1 MSFNFL
7 DFGYGAAIA
16 NIIFLI
22 MFVLAL
28 SFINAAQPPARPVHG
43 HGPEMARARAAAA
56 VRPRGVG
63 GVHPSAAGA
72 VWAARR
78 RAVRVALLVFV
89 VWTLAPVAWM
99 IVSSLPNQ
107 VALTSVP
114 PDLSPGQLTLDNYRG
129 CAGDRGQSGPGLVEL
144 AGRPLLTTGIALAL
158 GSAAAYAIARL
169 SVPGGNTILLMM
181 LATQMFPGIV
191 IIIPL
196 FIVLSRLQ
204 LIDTYAGLVLV
215 YLSFVLPIVIWI
227 LKGFFESI
235 PPELEKAAAVD
246 GASTLQ
252 TFTRIVL
259 PISLP
264 PLFATGI
271 FAFIESW
278 NEFMFAIILTRL
290 NTKTVPIAIS
300 EFAGQYQTAVG
311 QMVAAAALAS
321 VRR

>member
-1 MSFNFL
+1 ME
-7 DFGYGAAIA
+7 GT
-16 NIIFLI
+16 
-22 MFVLAL
+22 
-28 SFINAAQPPARPVHG
+28 
-43 HGPEMARARAAAA
+43 AAAW
-56 VRPRGVG
+56 G
-63 GVHPSAAGA
+63 
-72 VWAARR
+72 AARR
-78 RAVRVALLVFV
+78 AASQRRPKSGTRRRLERFLGDALIRVALVVFV
-89 VWTLAPVAWM
+89 LWTLAPVAWM
-99 IVSSLPNQ
+99 VVSSLLNQ

-114 PDLSPGQLTLDNYRG
+114 PDLSPGAFTLDNYRG
-129 CAGDRGQSGPGLVEL
+129 V
-144 AGRPLLTTGIALAL
+144 LTTGGSLVPAFRNSLVISFLTTGMALTL

-169 SVPGGNTILLMM
+169 GVPGGDKIALLA

-196 FIVLSRLQ
+196 FIVLSRLG
-204 LIDTYAGLVLV
+204 LIDTYAGLVVV
-215 YLSFVLPIVIWI
+215 YLSFVLPIVIWV

-235 PPELEKAAAVD
+235 PPELEKAAAID
-246 GASTLQ
+246 GASTWQ

-290 NTKTVPIAIS
+290 HTKTVPIAIS

-321 VRR
+321 VPVILLAMIFRRYILMGFAEGAIKG

>member
-1 MSFNFL
+1 ME
-7 DFGYGAAIA
+7 GT
-16 NIIFLI
+16 
-22 MFVLAL
+22 
-28 SFINAAQPPARPVHG
+28 
-43 HGPEMARARAAAA
+43 AAAW
-56 VRPRGVG
+56 
-63 GVHPSAAGA
+63 S
-72 VWAARR
+72 AARR
-78 RAVRVALLVFV
+78 AASQRRPKSGTRRRLERFLGDALIRVALVVFV
-89 VWTLAPVAWM
+89 LWTLAPVAWM
-99 IVSSLPNQ
+99 VVSSLLNQ

-114 PDLSPGQLTLDNYRG
+114 PDLSPAQFTLDNYRG
-129 CAGDRGQSGPGLVEL
+129 VLTTGGSLIPAFRNSLIISF
-144 AGRPLLTTGIALAL
+144 LTTGIALTL

-169 SVPGGNTILLMM
+169 GVPGGDKIALLA

-196 FIVLSRLQ
+196 FIVLSRLG
-204 LIDTYAGLVLV
+204 LIDTYAGLVVV
-215 YLSFVLPIVIWI
+215 YLSFVLPIVIWV

-235 PPELEKAAAVD
+235 PPELEKAAAID
-246 GASTLQ
+246 GASTWQ

-290 NTKTVPIAIS
+290 HTKTVPIAIS

-321 VRR
+321 VPVILLAMIFRRYILMGFAEGAIKG

>member
-1 MSFNFL
+1 ME
-7 DFGYGAAIA
+7 GT
-16 NIIFLI
+16 
-22 MFVLAL
+22 
-28 SFINAAQPPARPVHG
+28 
-43 HGPEMARARAAAA
+43 AAAW
-56 VRPRGVG
+56 
-63 GVHPSAAGA
+63 S
-72 VWAARR
+72 AARR
-78 RAVRVALLVFV
+78 AASQRRPKSGTRRRLERFLGDALIRVALVVFV
-89 VWTLAPVAWM
+89 LWTLAPVAWM
-99 IVSSLPNQ
+99 VVSSLLNQ

-114 PDLSPGQLTLDNYRG
+114 PDLSPWAFTLDNYRG
-129 CAGDRGQSGPGLVEL
+129 VLTTGGSLVPAFRNSL
-144 AGRPLLTTGIALAL
+144 IISFLTTGIALTL

-169 SVPGGNTILLMM
+169 GVPGGDKIALLA

-196 FIVLSRLQ
+196 FIVLSRLG
-204 LIDTYAGLVLV
+204 LIDTYAGLVVV
-215 YLSFVLPIVIWI
+215 YLSFVLPIVIWV

-235 PPELEKAAAVD
+235 PPELEKAAAID
-246 GASTLQ
+246 GASTWQ

-290 NTKTVPIAIS
+290 HTKTVPIAIS

-321 VRR
+321 VPVILLAMIFRRYILMGFAEGAIKG

>member
-1 MSFNFL
+1 M
-7 DFGYGAAIA
+7 
-16 NIIFLI
+16 
-22 MFVLAL
+22 
-28 SFINAAQPPARPVHG
+28 AQGVAVAPTAPNKST
-43 HGPEMARARAAAA
+43 RAGRTAKS
-56 VRPRGVG
+56 G
-63 GVHPSAAGA
+63 
-72 VWAARR
+72 ARR
-78 RAVRVALLVFV
+78 RLERLLADAGVRFALLVFAL
-89 VWTLAPVAWM
+89 WTLAPVAWM
-99 IVSSLPNQ
+99 IVSSLLQQ

-129 CAGDRGQSGPGLVEL
+129 VLATGQSLVPAL
-144 AGRPLLTTGIALAL
+144 KNSLLVSLLTTGIALAL

-169 SVPGGNTILLMM
+169 SVPGGNTILLMT

-235 PPELEKAAAVD
+235 PPELEKAAAID
-246 GASTLQ
+246 GASTIQ

-300 EFAGQYQTAVG
+300 EFAGQYQTSVG

-321 VRR
+321 VPVIVLAIVFRKYILMGFAEGAIKG

>member
-1 MSFNFL
+1 ME
-7 DFGYGAAIA
+7 GT
-16 NIIFLI
+16 
-22 MFVLAL
+22 
-28 SFINAAQPPARPVHG
+28 
-43 HGPEMARARAAAA
+43 AAAW
-56 VRPRGVG
+56 G
-63 GVHPSAAGA
+63 
-72 VWAARR
+72 AARR
-78 RAVRVALLVFV
+78 AASQRRPKSGTRRRLERFLGDALIRVALVVFV
-89 VWTLAPVAWM
+89 LWTLAPVAWM
-99 IVSSLPNQ
+99 VVSSLLNQ

-114 PDLSPGQLTLDNYRG
+114 PDLSPAQFTLDNYRG
-129 CAGDRGQSGPGLVEL
+129 VLTTGGSLVPAFRNSL
-144 AGRPLLTTGIALAL
+144 IISFLTTGIALTL

-169 SVPGGNTILLMM
+169 GVPGGDKIALLA

-196 FIVLSRLQ
+196 FIVLSRLG
-204 LIDTYAGLVLV
+204 LIDTYAGLVVV
-215 YLSFVLPIVIWI
+215 YLSFVLPIVIWV

-235 PPELEKAAAVD
+235 PPELEKAAAID
-246 GASTLQ
+246 GASTWQ

-290 NTKTVPIAIS
+290 HTKTVPIAIS

-321 VRR
+321 VPVILLAMIFRRYILMGFAEGAIKG

>member
-1 MSFNFL
+1 M
-7 DFGYGAAIA
+7 
-16 NIIFLI
+16 
-22 MFVLAL
+22 
-28 SFINAAQPPARPVHG
+28 AQ
-43 HGPEMARARAAAA
+43 RAAVAGVPVAA
-56 VRPRGVG
+56 DRATRKPKSGT
-63 GVHPSAAGA
+63 
-72 VWAARR
+72 RR
-78 RAVRVALLVFV
+78 RVERLLGDVGVRVALVVFV

-99 IVSSLPNQ
+99 LISSLLHQ
-107 VALTSVP
+107 VALTSLP
-114 PDLSPGQLTLDNYRG
+114 PDLSLGQFTLDNYRG
-129 CAGDRGQSGPGLVEL
+129 VLATGQSLVPALRNSL
-144 AGRPLLTTGIALAL
+144 AVSLLTTGIALVL

-169 SVPGGNTILLMM
+169 SVPGGNSILLMV

-196 FIVLSRLQ
+196 FIVLSQ
-204 LIDTYAGLVLV
+204 VGLIDTYAGLVVV

-227 LKGFFESI
+227 LKGFFEAI
-235 PPELEKAAAVD
+235 PPELEKAAAID

-290 NTKTVPIAIS
+290 HTKTVPIAIS

-311 QMVAAAALAS
+311 QMVAAATLAS
-321 VRR
+321 VPVIVLAVVFRKYILMGFAEGAIKG

>member
-1 MSFNFL
+1 ME
-7 DFGYGAAIA
+7 GT
-16 NIIFLI
+16 
-22 MFVLAL
+22 
-28 SFINAAQPPARPVHG
+28 
-43 HGPEMARARAAAA
+43 AAAW
-56 VRPRGVG
+56 
-63 GVHPSAAGA
+63 S
-72 VWAARR
+72 AARR
-78 RAVRVALLVFV
+78 AASQRRPKSGTRRRLERFLGDALIRVALVVFV
-89 VWTLAPVAWM
+89 LWTLAPVAWM
-99 IVSSLPNQ
+99 VVSSLLNQ

-114 PDLSPGQLTLDNYRG
+114 PDLSPAQFTLDNYRG
-129 CAGDRGQSGPGLVEL
+129 VLTTGGSLVPAFRNSL
-144 AGRPLLTTGIALAL
+144 IISFLSTGIALTL

-169 SVPGGNTILLMM
+169 GVPGGDKIALLA

-196 FIVLSRLQ
+196 FIVLSRLG
-204 LIDTYAGLVLV
+204 LIDTYAGLVVV
-215 YLSFVLPIVIWI
+215 YLSFVLPIVIWV

-235 PPELEKAAAVD
+235 PPELEKAAAID
-246 GASTLQ
+246 GASTWQ

-290 NTKTVPIAIS
+290 HTKTVPIAIS

-321 VRR
+321 VPVILLAMIFRRYILMGFAEGAIKG

>member
-1 MSFNFL
+1 MTRA
-7 DFGYGAAIA
+7 GAHVPAAVAPVTTGAAW
-16 NIIFLI
+16 
-22 MFVLAL
+22 
-28 SFINAAQPPARPVHG
+28 AR
-43 HGPEMARARAAAA
+43 RA
-56 VRPRGVG
+56 PKSG
-63 GVHPSAAGA
+63 
-72 VWAARR
+72 ARR
-78 RAVRVALLVFV
+78 RLERLLADAGVRIALVVFV
-89 VWTLAPVAWM
+89 VWTLAPVGWM
-99 IVSSLPNQ
+99 VVSSLLRQ
-107 VALTSVP
+107 IALTSVP
-114 PDLSPGQLTLDNYRG
+114 PDLSLGQLTLDNYRG
-129 CAGDRGQSGPGLVEL
+129 VLATGQSLVPAL
-144 AGRPLLTTGIALAL
+144 KNSLLVSLLTTGIALAL

-169 SVPGGNTILLMM
+169 SVPGGNTILLLT

-196 FIVLSRLQ
+196 FLVLSRLR
-204 LIDTYAGLVLV
+204 LIDTYAGLILV

-264 PLFATGI
+264 PLFATGV

-300 EFAGQYQTAVG
+300 EFAGQYQTSVG

-321 VRR
+321 VPVIVMAIVFRKYILMGFAEGAIKG

>member
-1 MSFNFL
+1 ME
-7 DFGYGAAIA
+7 GT
-16 NIIFLI
+16 
-22 MFVLAL
+22 
-28 SFINAAQPPARPVHG
+28 
-43 HGPEMARARAAAA
+43 AAAW
-56 VRPRGVG
+56 
-63 GVHPSAAGA
+63 S
-72 VWAARR
+72 AARR
-78 RAVRVALLVFV
+78 AASQRRPKSGTRRRLERFLGDALIRVALVVFV
-89 VWTLAPVAWM
+89 LWTLAPVAWM
-99 IVSSLPNQ
+99 VVSSLLNQ

-114 PDLSPGQLTLDNYRG
+114 PDLSPGAFTLDNYRG
-129 CAGDRGQSGPGLVEL
+129 VLTTGGSLVPAFRNSL
-144 AGRPLLTTGIALAL
+144 IISFLTTGIALTL

-169 SVPGGNTILLMM
+169 GVPGGDKIALLA

-196 FIVLSRLQ
+196 FIVLSRLG
-204 LIDTYAGLVLV
+204 LIDTYAGLVVV
-215 YLSFVLPIVIWI
+215 YLSFVLPIVIWV

-235 PPELEKAAAVD
+235 PPELEKAAAID
-246 GASTLQ
+246 GASTWQ

-290 NTKTVPIAIS
+290 HTKTVPIAIS

-321 VRR
+321 VPVILLAMIFRRYILMGFAEGAIKG

>member
-1 MSFNFL
+1 ME
-7 DFGYGAAIA
+7 GT
-16 NIIFLI
+16 
-22 MFVLAL
+22 
-28 SFINAAQPPARPVHG
+28 
-43 HGPEMARARAAAA
+43 AAAW
-56 VRPRGVG
+56 
-63 GVHPSAAGA
+63 S
-72 VWAARR
+72 AARR
-78 RAVRVALLVFV
+78 AASQRRPKSGTRRRLERFLGDALIRVALVVFV
-89 VWTLAPVAWM
+89 LWTLAPVAWM
-99 IVSSLPNQ
+99 VVSSLLNQ

-114 PDLSPGQLTLDNYRG
+114 PDLSPGAFTLDNYRG
-129 CAGDRGQSGPGLVEL
+129 VLTTGGSLVPAFRNSL
-144 AGRPLLTTGIALAL
+144 VISFLTTGIALTL

-169 SVPGGNTILLMM
+169 GVPGGDKIALLA

-196 FIVLSRLQ
+196 FIVLSRLG
-204 LIDTYAGLVLV
+204 LIDTYAGLVVV
-215 YLSFVLPIVIWI
+215 YLSFVLPIVIWV

-235 PPELEKAAAVD
+235 PPELEKAAAID
-246 GASTLQ
+246 GASTWQ

-290 NTKTVPIAIS
+290 HTKTVPIAIS

-321 VRR
+321 VPVILLAMIFRRYILMGFAEGAIKG